1 MADITNPQ
9 AVKFCNERV
18 RVAANHYARL
28 YWWSKIVAQE
38 WTAQGIG
45 ALIPN
50 NASVVMD
57 GSATDGRPIIT
68 GADVH
73 TLAARVAEF
82 VALLQANGNEKL
94 NQITKVAPQP
104 EG

>member
-18 RVAANHYARL
+18 RVAADRFGQL

-50 NASVVMD
+50 DASVVMD

-68 GADVH
+68 GADVN

-82 VALLQANGNEKL
+82 VALLEAGGKEKL
-94 NQITKVAPQP
+94 DQISKIAVNPDR
-104 EG
+104 